1 MNLDIL
7 RTEWAARDQKL
18 ESVLRLNTRLLLDA
32 FVEKGRKEI
41 VRKNDF
47 GIFSILIWV
56 ATLIGLG
63 LFMAKHVGDMRF
75 FLPAWLMLVWTIATG
90 VAGLRQRAAMRAL
103 DYSRP
108 LLEVQKEL
116 ERLRIQRLQTFKWSF
131 LTGQVVWWI
140 PFTIVVARAIGVNLY
155 ASEWMRQFMAINIA
169 FGLLVIPVAIWASRR
184 VAGRFAGS
192 KALASFTD
200 AIAGRDVV
208 AARDFLAKLS
218 RLERD

>member
-18 ESVLRLNTRLLLDA
+18 ESALRLNTRLLLDA
-32 FVEKGRKEI
+32 FVEKGRAEI
-41 VRKNDF
+41 VRRNDF
-47 GIFSILIWV
+47 GVISTLIWV

-75 FLPAWLMLVWTIATG
+75 FLPAALLLAWTIATG
-90 VAGLRQRAAMRAL
+90 VTALLQRTAMRDL
-103 DYSRP
+103 DFSRP
-108 LLEVQKEL
+108 LLEVQREL
-116 ERLRIQRLQTFKWSF
+116 ERLRIQRLQAFKWSF
-131 LTGQVVWWI
+131 LTGQVLWWI
-140 PFTIVVARAIGVNLY
+140 PFTIVVTRAMGVNLY
-155 ASEWMRQFMAINIA
+155 ASEWMRQFMVINIA
-169 FGLLVIPVAIWASRR
+169 VGLLAIPVAIWVSRR

-208 AARDFLAKLS
+208 AARDFLGKLS
-218 RLERD
+218 RFETD

>member
-18 ESVLRLNTRLLLDA
+18 ESVLRLNTRLLHEA
-32 FVEKGRKEI
+32 FVDKGRAEI
-41 VRKNDF
+41 VRQNDF
-47 GIFSILIWV
+47 GAFSVLIWV
-56 ATLIGLG
+56 ATLIGLVI
-63 LFMAKHVGDMRF
+63 FVAKHVGEMRF
-75 FLPAWLMLVWTIATG
+75 FLPAVLMLVWTVATG
-90 VAGLRQRAAMRAL
+90 VTGLRQRAAMRAL

-108 LLEVQKEL
+108 MLEVQKEL
-116 ERLRIQRLQTFKWSF
+116 ERLRIQRLQAFKWSF
-131 LTGQVVWWI
+131 LTGQIVWWI
-140 PFTIVVARAIGVNLY
+140 PFAIVVVRALGGDLY

-169 FGLLVIPVAIWASRR
+169 VGLLVIPVAIWVSRR

-208 AARDFLAKLS
+208 AARAFIEKLA
-218 RLERD
+218 RFERE